1 MMKKIGIFK
10 MNRLSSIV
18 LSFLA
23 AICFF
28 IVYFLHR
35 ETVNLVL
42 GCVWIVIAI
51 GNYTNYKKKGK

>member
-1 MMKKIGIFK
+1 MKREWSAII
-10 MNRLSSIV
+10 

-28 IVYFLHR
+28 ISYFLNR
-35 ETVNLVL
+35 ETLNLVL
-42 GCVWIVIAI
+42 GCVWVVIAI

>member
-1 MMKKIGIFK
+1 MKHQLTTII
-10 MNRLSSIV
+10 

-28 IVYFLHR
+28 ISYFLNK
-35 ETVNLVL
+35 ETLNLVL
-42 GCVWIVIAI
+42 GCVWVVIAI